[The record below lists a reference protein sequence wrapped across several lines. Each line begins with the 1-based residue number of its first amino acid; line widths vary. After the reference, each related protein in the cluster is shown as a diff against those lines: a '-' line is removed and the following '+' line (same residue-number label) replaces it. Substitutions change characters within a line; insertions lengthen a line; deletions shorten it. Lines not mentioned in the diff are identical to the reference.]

1 MKGLILSGGSG
12 TRLRPLTHTRAKQ
25 LLPIVGSPILHH
37 ILNSLQDAGIKET
50 VILISPE
57 TGDLVRESC
66 GSSWKNM
73 KLEYVIQD
81 KPLGLAHAVST
92 AQHLLGDEPFLLFL
106 GDNVLKGGVKK
117 YVDQFESKKME
128 SMVLLAKVE
137 KPQQFGVAIFKNDK
151 LVGMV
156 EKPEIPPSDLALVG
170 IYFFNKKIHKIIEN
184 LKPSKRGEYEITD
197 AIQGLINDSVKV
209 QHMRV
214 DGWWKDTGLPKDLI
228 EANKLLL
235 EDIETRIDGKMSGG
249 RLAGK
254 VIVEKNAI
262 VENSYIEG
270 PVYIGE
276 GSVVRNSNISAGTS
290 VGKNCHLNTVD
301 IGNSIIMDKCT
312 LSAVSYPMSHC
323 LIGEGCTVKGNVDSR
338 LNLVLGDRSIL
349 EVPD

>member
-1 MKGLILSGGSG
+1 MKGLVLSGGSG

-25 LLPIVGSPILHH
+25 LLPIVGAPILHH
-37 ILNSLQDAGIKET
+37 ILDSLQDAGIKET

-57 TGDLVRESC
+57 TGNLVKSSC
-66 GSSWKNM
+66 GDVWKGM
-73 KLEYVIQD
+73 SLEYVVQD

-92 AQHLLGDEPFLLFL
+92 AKDLIGEEPFLLFL

-117 YVDQFESKKME
+117 YVNEFESKKMD
-128 SMVLLAKVE
+128 SMVLLSKVDR
-137 KPQQFGVAIFKNDK
+137 PQQFGVAIFENDE

-170 IYFFNKKIHKIIEN
+170 IYFFDKKIHKIIEN

-209 QHMRV
+209 HHMRV

-235 EDIETRIDGKMSGG
+235 QDIETRIDGQMSGG
-249 RLAGK
+249 RLNGE
-254 VIVEKNAI
+254 VIIEKGA
-262 VENSYIEG
+262 VVKNSYIEG

-276 GSVVRNSNISAGTS
+276 GSVIRNSNISAGTS
-290 VGKNCHLNTVD
+290 IGKNCRLNTVD
-301 IGNSIIMDKCT
+301 VGNSIIMDKCT
-312 LSAVSYPMSHC
+312 LSAVSYPMSDC
-323 LIGEGCTVKGNVDSR
+323 LIGEECVVKGNVDPR
-338 LNLVLGDRSIL
+338 LNVVLGDRSVL